1 MAKEQA
7 PLDRELEDLPPELRW
22 RTWVGRIE
30 AVLFA
35 SATPV
40 SREALQR
47 VVGQAASVNLLIDDL
62 RVELAD
68 RAFEIACVADT
79 WAMRTRPQFGD
90 AIRAA
95 ADLGDQELAF
105 TEYEMAV
112 LATIAYHQPISR
124 AQLKEVFGKD
134 INRDLIGR
142 LYAKELI
149 ATGPRSPQRGA
160 PYTYVT
166 TQGFL
171 QAFDLQSLRDL
182 PDQEQLQDAGV
193 GDSNSTELGEASGV
207 FI

>member
-1 MAKEQA
+1 MGEA
-7 PLDRELEDLPPELRW
+7 PLDTELEDLPQDLRW
-22 RTWVGRIE
+22 RTWMGRIE

-40 SREALQR
+40 SRVALQR
-47 VVGQAASVNLLIDDL
+47 VVGQGASVDLLIEDL
-62 RVELAD
+62 RVELAS
-68 RAFEIACVADT
+68 RSFEIASVVDA
-79 WAMRTRPQFGD
+79 WMMRTRPQFAE

-95 ADLGDQELAF
+95 ADLGDQGMEF

-149 ATGPRSPQRGA
+149 ATGPRSPKRGA

-171 QAFDLQSLRDL
+171 RAFDLQSLRDL
-182 PDQEQLQDAGV
+182 PDQEQLQDAGFM
-193 GDSNSTELGEASGV
+193 GD
-207 FI
+207 

>member
-1 MAKEQA
+1 MGKNKEM
-7 PLDRELEDLPPELRW
+7 PLDRELEGLPTELRW
-22 RTWVGRIE
+22 RTWMGRIE

-40 SREALQR
+40 SREVLQR
-47 VVGQAASVNLLIDDL
+47 VVGQGASVDLLIEDL
-62 RVELAD
+62 RVELAG
-68 RAFEIACVADT
+68 RSFEISSVADAWT
-79 WAMRTRPQFGD
+79 LRTRAEFAE
-90 AIRAA
+90 AIGVAA
-95 ADLGDQELAF
+95 NLGGQGMEF
-105 TEYEMAV
+105 TSYEMAV

-124 AQLKEVFGKD
+124 AGLKGVFGKD

-171 QAFDLQSLRDL
+171 VAFDLQSLRDL
-182 PDQEQLQDAGV
+182 PDQEQLHDAG
-193 GDSNSTELGEASGV
+193 LAS
-207 FI
+207 

>member
-1 MAKEQA
+1 MMAKDQDTA
-7 PLDRELEDLPPELRW
+7 LDTELEDLPRELRW
-22 RTWVGRIE
+22 RTWMGRIE

-40 SREALQR
+40 PREALQK
-47 VVGQAASVNLLIDDL
+47 VVGQGASVELLVEDL
-62 RVELAD
+62 QVELAD
-68 RAFEIACVADT
+68 RSFEIASVADAWT
-79 WAMRTRPQFGD
+79 MRTRTGFAE

-95 ADLGDQELAF
+95 ADLGDQVMEF

-124 AQLKEVFGKD
+124 AELKEVFGKE

-149 ATGPRSPQRGA
+149 ATGPRSPKRGA

-171 QAFDLQSLRDL
+171 MAFGMESLRDL
-182 PDQEQLQDAGV
+182 PDMEQLQDAG
-193 GDSNSTELGEASGV
+193 LAASG
-207 FI
+207 

>member
-1 MAKEQA
+1 MAKDQDTA
-7 PLDRELEDLPPELRW
+7 LDTELEDLPRELRW
-22 RTWVGRIE
+22 RTWMGRIE

-40 SREALQR
+40 PREALQK
-47 VVGQAASVNLLIDDL
+47 VVGQGASVELLVEDL
-62 RVELAD
+62 QVELAD
-68 RAFEIACVADT
+68 RSFEIASVADAWT
-79 WAMRTRPQFGD
+79 MRTRTGFAE

-95 ADLGDQELAF
+95 VDLGDQVMEF

-124 AQLKEVFGKD
+124 AELKEVFGKE

-149 ATGPRSPQRGA
+149 ATGPRSPKRGA

-171 QAFDLQSLRDL
+171 MAFGMESLRDL
-182 PDQEQLQDAGV
+182 PDMEQLQDAG
-193 GDSNSTELGEASGV
+193 LAASG
-207 FI
+207 

>member
-1 MAKEQA
+1 MVMKEET
-7 PLDRELEDLPPELRW
+7 PLDKELEELPPELRW
-22 RTWVGRIE
+22 RTWIGRIE

-40 SREALQR
+40 SRKALQK
-47 VVGQAASVNLLIDDL
+47 VVGQGASLDLLLEDL
-62 RVELAD
+62 QGELAG
-68 RAFEIACVADT
+68 RSFEIASVADAWT
-79 WAMRTRPQFGD
+79 MRTRAGFAD
-90 AIRAA
+90 AIRTA
-95 ADLGDQELAF
+95 ADLGEQSLEF

-124 AQLKEVFGKD
+124 AQLKDVFGKD

-149 ATGPRSPQRGA
+149 ATGPRSPKRGA

-171 QAFDLQSLRDL
+171 MAFGMESLRDL
-182 PDQEQLQDAGV
+182 PDREALVDAGLA
-193 GDSNSTELGEASGV
+193 E
-207 FI
+207 

>member
-1 MAKEQA
+1 MGKNRDA
-7 PLDRELEDLPPELRW
+7 PLDRDLEDLPPELRW
-22 RTWVGRIE
+22 RTWIGRIE

-40 SREALQR
+40 SREVLQKM
-47 VVGQAASVNLLIDDL
+47 VGQGVSVELLIEDL
-62 RVELAD
+62 RVELAV
-68 RAFEIACVADT
+68 RAFEIASVADAWT
-79 WAMRTRPQFGD
+79 MRTRAGFAE

-95 ADLGDQELAF
+95 ADLGDQGTEF

-124 AQLKEVFGKD
+124 AQLKKVFGKD

-142 LYAKELI
+142 LYAKDLI
-149 ATGPRSPQRGA
+149 ATGPRSPKRGA

-171 QAFDLQSLRDL
+171 LAFDLQSLRDL
-182 PDQEQLQDAGV
+182 PDMEMLQDAGLAA
-193 GDSNSTELGEASGV
+193 NR
-207 FI
+207 

>member
-1 MAKEQA
+1 MSGI
-7 PLDRELEDLPPELRW
+7 DRELEDLPPDLRW
-22 RTWVGRIE
+22 RQWMGRIE

-40 SREALQR
+40 SREALQN
-47 VVGQAASVNLLIDDL
+47 VVGQGASVDLLIEDL
-62 RVELAD
+62 RVDLAG
-68 RAFEIACVADT
+68 RAFEISSVADA
-79 WAMRTRPQFGD
+79 WMMRTRSQFAE

-95 ADLGDQELAF
+95 ADLGDQGMEF
-105 TEYEMAV
+105 TPYEMAV

-142 LYAKELI
+142 LYAKDLI
-149 ATGPRSPQRGA
+149 ATGPRSPKRGA

-171 QAFDLQSLRDL
+171 LAFDLQSLRDL
-182 PDQEQLQDAGV
+182 PDMEQLQDAGLAE
-193 GDSNSTELGEASGV
+193 SR
-207 FI
+207 